1 MLHLSGAA
9 RYVGKSRLGV
19 GPVLGQTQGDYVDT
33 SLAASLRR
41 GAVQYS
47 LSLTNLLD
55 SNGTPLFTE
64 TRNTPADTIPDVVG
78 GNRYGWFTV
87 IDVDGGIEVDNHELF
102 AADPENADDCKNG
115 GWDGFGF
122 RNQGQ
127 CIKFVNTGKDS
138 R

>member
-1 MLHLSGAA
+1 MGDGSMLHLSGAA

-55 SNGTPLFTE
+55 SNGNRFSLGTPFDLNTDYYTPL
-64 TRNTPADTIPDVVG
+64 RP
-78 GNRYGWFTV
+78 RTV
-87 IDVDGGIEVDNHELF
+87 RLGVDF
-102 AADPENADDCKNG
+102 A
-115 GWDGFGF
+115 F
-122 RNQGQ
+122 
-127 CIKFVNTGKDS
+127 
-138 R
+138 